1 MKQILKKGKLPHAF
15 LLKLLSQFGKTG
27 AFVGPSVG
35 EDAAIVLVKDSAFIF
50 TLDPITFTDKNI
62 VHYLLEININDI
74 AACGGIP
81 KYLLVS
87 LLFPKGTKEKQ
98 VESLFSEIQKES
110 KKVGVELLGGHT
122 EITDE
127 VKKTVAI
134 GMMIGTAKKDKITP
148 TKNAK
153 PGDKILLTKQIAIE
167 GTATIFQEKEKSL
180 QSVFP
185 PKIIKGGK
193 ALLFKAGISILREA
207 KILNQHCQVNSMH
220 DPTEGGIATALWEIS
235 QAAQVKILVEE
246 EKIPILK
253 ETRAICNYY
262 HLNPFYLL
270 ASGSLLATLPKK
282 EAEKGVKILREKGI
296 PASIIGELK
305 RGKGVWLLQKNN
317 KLRKILPKEDEITK
331 ISRDSYLPKE

>member
-1 MKQILKKGKLPHAF
+1 VKKVLKKGKLPHSL
-15 LLKLLSQFGKTG
+15 LLKLLRKFGETS
-27 AFVGPSVG
+27 ALVGPSIG
-35 EDAAIVLVKDSAFIF
+35 EDAAIVLAKKSAFIF
-50 TLDPITFTDKNI
+50 TLDPITFTDKDI
-62 VHYLLEININDI
+62 GHYLLKINANDI

-98 VESLFSEIQKES
+98 IKDLFSEIQKES
-110 KKVGVELLGGHT
+110 KRAGVELLGGHT

-127 VKKTVAI
+127 VKRTVAM

-153 PGDKILLTKQIAIE
+153 PQDKILLTKQIAIE
-167 GTATIFQEKEKSL
+167 GTATIFQEKEKKLKSI
-180 QSVFP
+180 FP
-185 PKIIKGGK
+185 QKIVKRGRY
-193 ALLFKAGISILREA
+193 LLFDPGISVIKEA

-235 QAAQVKILVEE
+235 QAAQVKILVDE

-253 ETRAICNYY
+253 ETQAVCDYY
-262 HLNPFYLL
+262 RLDPLYLL

-282 EAEKGVKILREKGI
+282 EAEKGVKILRKKGI
-296 PASIIGELK
+296 PASIIGEVK
-305 RGKGVWLLQKNN
+305 KGKGAWLLQKNN
-317 KLRKILPKEDEITK
+317 KLRKILPKEDELTK
-331 ISRDSYLPKE
+331 IAVRDS